1 MSDAMTMAMI
11 TTMTGWA
18 RAPRLRAAVFAF
30 ALTALAIGCGG
41 TAGDGGDDA
50 PSSPS
55 AAARASSSS
64 YTASPTPEPSAIP
77 TPAADTP
84 APKPSATPAADT
96 PTPKPG
102 ATPDAD
108 TPTPK
113 PGATPDADAPTPK
126 SSATP
131 DADTPTP
138 KPGATPDADAPTP
151 KPVAVPAADAPTP
164 KPSATPTPAA
174 YDSNRAMRD
183 VFPGFGLTGAL
194 MYDTLDEIA
203 ARKDASLVPVL
214 VEMMRFMPSENAR
227 DAVART
233 LAAVTGQAFSGD
245 EWDLW
250 MEWLGANLADYQPP
264 SEYVAWKE
272 DLYYVIDPRFAWFLR
287 PAREFSRI
295 DPTEIVW
302 GGVLPDGIPDLR
314 NPKFEDADEQTFM
327 NPDDRVFGV
336 EINGDARAYPLRIV
350 NAHEMVNDV
359 VGGEPVSLMW

>member
-1 MSDAMTMAMI
+1 MT
-11 TTMTGWA
+11 TTRSTIIAIILMTLAAIATACGNSQES
-18 RAPRLRAAVFAF
+18 APPAASPSPLAF
-30 ALTALAIGCGG
+30 APPTPAADTPTPEPTA
-41 TAGDGGDDA
+41 TPA
-50 PSSPS
+50 PD
-55 AAARASSSS
+55 
-64 YTASPTPEPSAIP
+64 TPTPEPSAIP
-77 TPAADTP
+77 N
-84 APKPSATPAADT
+84 PAADT
-96 PTPKPG
+96 PTPI
-102 ATPDAD
+102 
-108 TPTPK
+108 
-113 PGATPDADAPTPK
+113 
-126 SSATP
+126 
-131 DADTPTP
+131 
-138 KPGATPDADAPTP
+138 
-151 KPVAVPAADAPTP
+151 
-164 KPSATPTPAA
+164 PSATPTPAP

-203 ARKDASLVPVL
+203 ARKDRALVPVL
-214 VEMMRFMPSENAR
+214 VEMMRFMPSANAR
-227 DAVART
+227 GAVART

-272 DLYYVIDPRFAWFLR
+272 DLYFVIDPRFARFLR

-302 GGVLPDGIPDLR
+302 GGVMPDGIPDLR
-314 NPKFEDADEQTFM
+314 NPKFENADEQTFM
-327 NPDDRVFGV
+327 NPEDRVFGV

>member
-1 MSDAMTMAMI
+1 MMTTRSAI
-11 TTMTGWA
+11 IAIILMTLAAIATACGDS
-18 RAPRLRAAVFAF
+18 RESAPPAASSQSPLAF
-30 ALTALAIGCGG
+30 APPTSPPAPDTPTPEPTAAP
-41 TAGDGGDDA
+41 DA
-50 PSSPS
+50 
-55 AAARASSSS
+55 
-64 YTASPTPEPSAIP
+64 PTPEPSAIP
-77 TPAADTP
+77 TPDANNPTP
-84 APKPSATPAADT
+84 KSSAIPTLAPDAPTPEPTATPAADT
-96 PTPKPG
+96 PTPDPT
-102 ATPDAD
+102 ATPAPAAD
-108 TPTPK
+108 TPTPE
-113 PGATPDADAPTPK
+113 
-126 SSATP
+126 
-131 DADTPTP
+131 
-138 KPGATPDADAPTP
+138 
-151 KPVAVPAADAPTP
+151 
-164 KPSATPTPAA
+164 PSATPTPAP

-194 MYDTLDEIA
+194 MYDTLDVIA
-203 ARKDASLVPVL
+203 ARKDRSLVPVL
-214 VEMMRFMPSENAR
+214 VEMMRFMPSPSAR

-264 SEYVAWKE
+264 SDYVAWKE
-272 DLYYVIDPRFAWFLR
+272 DLYFVIDPRFARFLR

-314 NPKFEDADEQTFM
+314 NPQFQNADEQTFM

>member
-1 MSDAMTMAMI
+1 MTAMMTMMAAA
-11 TTMTGWA
+11 GLA
-18 RAPRLRAAVFAF
+18 RSARLRAAILAF
-30 ALTALAIGCGG
+30 ALAALAIGCGG
-41 TAGDGGDDA
+41 TADGGDA

-55 AAARASSSS
+55 AAARA
-64 YTASPTPEPSAIP
+64 ASPMSEPSAIP
-77 TPAADTP
+77 TAAVDAPTPKTSAAPA
-84 APKPSATPAADT
+84 PAADT
-96 PTPKPG
+96 PTPKTSAAP
-102 ATPDAD
+102 APAPAPAADTPTPALADIPTPKPAD

-113 PGATPDADAPTPK
+113 TSGTPAP
-126 SSATP
+126 
-131 DADTPTP
+131 
-138 KPGATPDADAPTP
+138 
-151 KPVAVPAADAPTP
+151 AVH
-164 KPSATPTPAA
+164 TPTPAP

-183 VFPGFGLTGAL
+183 VFPGFGLTGPL

-214 VEMMRFMPSENAR
+214 IEMMRFIASPSAR

-233 LAAVTGQAFSGD
+233 LAATTGQSFTGD

-264 SEYVAWKE
+264 SDYVAWKE
-272 DLYYVIDPRFAWFLR
+272 DLYFAIDPRFAAFLR

-314 NPKFEDADEQTFM
+314 NPKFENADEQTFM

>member
-1 MSDAMTMAMI
+1 MMTTRSAI
-11 TTMTGWA
+11 IAIILMTLAAIATACGDS
-18 RAPRLRAAVFAF
+18 RESAPPAA
-30 ALTALAIGCGG
+30 
-41 TAGDGGDDA
+41 
-50 PSSPS
+50 SSPS
-55 AAARASSSS
+55 PLAFAPPTSPPAPDTPTPEPTPAPDAPTSEPAATPAPDAPTSEPAAAPA
-64 YTASPTPEPSAIP
+64 TPTPEPSA
-77 TPAADTP
+77 A
-84 APKPSATPAADT
+84 PAADT
-96 PTPKPG
+96 PTPE
-102 ATPDAD
+102 
-108 TPTPK
+108 PT
-113 PGATPDADAPTPK
+113 
-126 SSATP
+126 
-131 DADTPTP
+131 
-138 KPGATPDADAPTP
+138 
-151 KPVAVPAADAPTP
+151 
-164 KPSATPTPAA
+164 ATPTPAP

-194 MYDTLDEIA
+194 MYDTLDVIA
-203 ARKDASLVPVL
+203 ARKDRSLVPVL
-214 VEMMRFMPSENAR
+214 VEMMRFMPSVNAR

-264 SEYVAWKE
+264 SDYVAWKE
-272 DLYYVIDPRFAWFLR
+272 DLYFVIDPRFARFLR

-314 NPKFEDADEQTFM
+314 NPKFENADEQTFM
-327 NPDDRVFGV
+327 NPEDRVFGV

>member
-1 MSDAMTMAMI
+1 MMTAMAM
-11 TTMTGWA
+11 MTGLA

-30 ALTALAIGCGG
+30 ALAALAVGCGG
-41 TAGDGGDDA
+41 TAGDGGDDDA
-50 PSSPS
+50 ASPPS
-55 AAARASSSS
+55 AAARAASSSS
-64 YTASPTPEPSAIP
+64 HTATPTPEPSAIPTPDADTPTPKPKATPDADTPTPEPSAIP
-77 TPAADTP
+77 TPAAD
-84 APKPSATPAADT
+84 
-96 PTPKPG
+96 
-102 ATPDAD
+102 
-108 TPTPK
+108 
-113 PGATPDADAPTPK
+113 
-126 SSATP
+126 
-131 DADTPTP
+131 
-138 KPGATPDADAPTP
+138 APTP
-151 KPVAVPAADAPTP
+151 KPTAPPAADTPTP
-164 KPSATPTPAA
+164 KPSATPTPTA

-264 SEYVAWKE
+264 SDYVAWKE
-272 DLYYVIDPRFAWFLR
+272 DLYFAIDPRFAAFLR

-359 VGGEPVSLMW
+359 VGGEPVALMW

>member
-1 MSDAMTMAMI
+1 MTAMMTAAAGMARS
-11 TTMTGWA
+11 A
-18 RAPRLRAAVFAF
+18 RLRAAILAF

-41 TAGDGGDDA
+41 TADGGGGDA
-50 PSSPS
+50 PSSPI
-55 AAARASSSS
+55 AAARAAEPSAIPTPAADAPTPKPGAIPTPAADTPTPKISAAPAPADTPTPS
-64 YTASPTPEPSAIP
+64 AAPAPADAPTPEPSAIP
-77 TPAADTP
+77 TPAANTP
-84 APKPSATPAADT
+84 
-96 PTPKPG
+96 
-102 ATPDAD
+102 
-108 TPTPK
+108 
-113 PGATPDADAPTPK
+113 
-126 SSATP
+126 
-131 DADTPTP
+131 
-138 KPGATPDADAPTP
+138 
-151 KPVAVPAADAPTP
+151 
-164 KPSATPTPAA
+164 TPTPAA

-183 VFPGFGLTGAL
+183 VFPGFGLTGPL

-203 ARKDASLVPVL
+203 ARKDVSLVPVL
-214 VEMMRFMPSENAR
+214 IEMMRFIASPTAR
-227 DAVART
+227 DAVARA
-233 LAAVTGQAFSGD
+233 LAATTGQAFTGD

-264 SEYVAWKE
+264 SDYVAWKE
-272 DLYYVIDPRFAWFLR
+272 DLYFAIDPRFAAFLR

-314 NPKFEDADEQTFM
+314 NPKFENADEQTFM

>member
-1 MSDAMTMAMI
+1 MTTRSAIIAIILI
-11 TTMTGWA
+11 TLAAIATACGNSQES
-18 RAPRLRAAVFAF
+18 APPAA
-30 ALTALAIGCGG
+30 
-41 TAGDGGDDA
+41 
-50 PSSPS
+50 SSPS
-55 AAARASSSS
+55 PLAFAPPTSPPAPEPSATPSPASD
-64 YTASPTPEPSAIP
+64 TPTPEPSAIPTPAPDTPTPIPSAIP

-84 APKPSATPAADT
+84 APEPA
-96 PTPKPG
+96 
-102 ATPDAD
+102 
-108 TPTPK
+108 
-113 PGATPDADAPTPK
+113 
-126 SSATP
+126 
-131 DADTPTP
+131 
-138 KPGATPDADAPTP
+138 
-151 KPVAVPAADAPTP
+151 
-164 KPSATPTPAA
+164 ATPTPAP

-194 MYDTLDEIA
+194 MYDTLDVIA
-203 ARKDASLVPVL
+203 ARKDRSLVPVL
-214 VEMMRFMPSENAR
+214 VEMMRFMPSPSAR

-233 LAAVTGQAFSGD
+233 LAAVTGQAHSGD

-264 SEYVAWKE
+264 SDYVAWKE
-272 DLYYVIDPRFAWFLR
+272 DLYFVIDPRFARFLR

-314 NPKFEDADEQTFM
+314 NPQFQNADEQTFM

-359 VGGEPVSLMW
+359 VGGEPISLMW

>member
-1 MSDAMTMAMI
+1 MMTTRSAI
-11 TTMTGWA
+11 IAIILMTLAAIATACGDS
-18 RAPRLRAAVFAF
+18 RESAPPPAA
-30 ALTALAIGCGG
+30 
-41 TAGDGGDDA
+41 
-50 PSSPS
+50 SSPS
-55 AAARASSSS
+55 PLAFAPTSPTPAPDSPTPEPTAAPDA
-64 YTASPTPEPSAIP
+64 TTPEPSAIP
-77 TPAADTP
+77 TPATDT
-84 APKPSATPAADT
+84 
-96 PTPKPG
+96 
-102 ATPDAD
+102 
-108 TPTPK
+108 
-113 PGATPDADAPTPK
+113 PTPK
-126 SSATP
+126 SSAIPTLAP
-131 DADTPTP
+131 DATTPEPSAIPTPAPEPSAIPTPAPDTPTP
-138 KPGATPDADAPTP
+138 APT
-151 KPVAVPAADAPTP
+151 
-164 KPSATPTPAA
+164 ATPTPAP

-194 MYDTLDEIA
+194 MYDTLDVIA
-203 ARKDASLVPVL
+203 ARKDRSLVPVL
-214 VEMMRFMPSENAR
+214 VEMMRFMPSVSAR

-264 SEYVAWKE
+264 SDYVAWKE
-272 DLYYVIDPRFAWFLR
+272 DLYFVIDPRFARFLR

-314 NPKFEDADEQTFM
+314 NPQFQNADEQTFM

>member
-1 MSDAMTMAMI
+1 MTAMTMMMAAAL
-11 TTMTGWA
+11 A
-18 RAPRLRAAVFAF
+18 RSARLRAAILAF
-30 ALTALAIGCGG
+30 ALAALAIGCGG
-41 TAGDGGDDA
+41 TAGGGDV

-55 AAARASSSS
+55 AAARA
-64 YTASPTPEPSAIP
+64 AEPTPEPSAIP
-77 TPAADTP
+77 TSVADMPTPTPNATP
-84 APKPSATPAADT
+84 APADNTPTPKVSAAPAPTPADNTPTPTPSATPA
-96 PTPKPG
+96 P
-102 ATPDAD
+102 
-108 TPTPK
+108 
-113 PGATPDADAPTPK
+113 
-126 SSATP
+126 
-131 DADTPTP
+131 
-138 KPGATPDADAPTP
+138 
-151 KPVAVPAADAPTP
+151 
-164 KPSATPTPAA
+164 

-183 VFPGFGLTGAL
+183 VFPGFGLTGPL

-214 VEMMRFMPSENAR
+214 VEMMRFIVSPTAR

-233 LAAVTGQAFSGD
+233 LAATTGQAFTGD

-272 DLYYVIDPRFAWFLR
+272 DLYFAIDPRFAAFLR

-314 NPKFEDADEQTFM
+314 NPKFENADEQTFM

>member
-1 MSDAMTMAMI
+1 
-11 TTMTGWA
+11 
-18 RAPRLRAAVFAF
+18 
-30 ALTALAIGCGG
+30 
-41 TAGDGGDDA
+41 
-50 PSSPS
+50 
-55 AAARASSSS
+55 
-64 YTASPTPEPSAIP
+64 
-77 TPAADTP
+77 
-84 APKPSATPAADT
+84 
-96 PTPKPG
+96 
-102 ATPDAD
+102 
-108 TPTPK
+108 
-113 PGATPDADAPTPK
+113 
-126 SSATP
+126 
-131 DADTPTP
+131 
-138 KPGATPDADAPTP
+138 
-151 KPVAVPAADAPTP
+151 
-164 KPSATPTPAA
+164 
-174 YDSNRAMRD
+174 MRD

-264 SEYVAWKE
+264 SDYVAWKE

>member
-1 MSDAMTMAMI
+1 MTTHSTIIAI
-11 TTMTGWA
+11 ILMTLAAIATACGDSQES
-18 RAPRLRAAVFAF
+18 APPAA
-30 ALTALAIGCGG
+30 
-41 TAGDGGDDA
+41 
-50 PSSPS
+50 SSPS
-55 AAARASSSS
+55 PLAFAPPTSPPAPDTPTPEPTAAPDAPTPEPAATPAADTPTPESTVIPTLAAATPTPEP
-64 YTASPTPEPSAIP
+64 TAEPAADTPTPEPSAIP
-77 TPAADTP
+77 TPAP
-84 APKPSATPAADT
+84 DT
-96 PTPKPG
+96 PTPE
-102 ATPDAD
+102 
-108 TPTPK
+108 PT
-113 PGATPDADAPTPK
+113 
-126 SSATP
+126 
-131 DADTPTP
+131 
-138 KPGATPDADAPTP
+138 
-151 KPVAVPAADAPTP
+151 
-164 KPSATPTPAA
+164 ATPTPAP
-174 YDSNRAMRD
+174 YDSNRSMRD

-194 MYDTLDEIA
+194 MYDTLDVIA
-203 ARKDASLVPVL
+203 ARKDRSLVPVL
-214 VEMMRFMPSENAR
+214 VEMMRFMPSPSAR

-264 SEYVAWKE
+264 SDYVAWKE
-272 DLYYVIDPRFAWFLR
+272 DLYFVIDPRFARFLR

-314 NPKFEDADEQTFM
+314 NPQFQNADEQTFM

>member
-1 MSDAMTMAMI
+1 MTAMAMTAARMARS
-11 TTMTGWA
+11 A
-18 RAPRLRAAVFAF
+18 RLRAAILAF
-30 ALTALAIGCGG
+30 ALAALAIGCGG
-41 TAGDGGDDA
+41 TADDGGDA

-55 AAARASSSS
+55 AAARA
-64 YTASPTPEPSAIP
+64 ASPTSEPSAIP
-77 TPAADTP
+77 PPAADAPTPKISAAP
-84 APKPSATPAADT
+84 APADDTPTPKISAAPAADT
-96 PTPKPG
+96 PTPKL
-102 ATPDAD
+102 AD

-113 PGATPDADAPTPK
+113 ISAAPAT
-126 SSATP
+126 
-131 DADTPTP
+131 DTPTP
-138 KPGATPDADAPTP
+138 KPSVAPTL
-151 KPVAVPAADAPTP
+151 AADTPTP
-164 KPSATPTPAA
+164 APADTPTPAA

-183 VFPGFGLTGAL
+183 VFPGFGLTGPL

-214 VEMMRFMPSENAR
+214 IEMMRFIASPSAR
-227 DAVART
+227 DAVARA
-233 LAAVTGQAFSGD
+233 LAATTGQAFTGD

-264 SEYVAWKE
+264 SDYVAWKE
-272 DLYYVIDPRFAWFLR
+272 DLYFAIDPRFAAFLR

-314 NPKFEDADEQTFM
+314 NPKFENADEQTFM

-336 EINGDARAYPLRIV
+336 EINGDARAYPLRVV